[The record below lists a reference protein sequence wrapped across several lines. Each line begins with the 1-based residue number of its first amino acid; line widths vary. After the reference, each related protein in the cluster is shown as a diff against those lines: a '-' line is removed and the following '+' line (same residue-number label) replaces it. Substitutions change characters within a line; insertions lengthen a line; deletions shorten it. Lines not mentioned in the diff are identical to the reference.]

1 MLCQHKLKAIKKM
14 KPRSWIDDSNYP
26 GPRDIALKLQPQLQA
41 PSQSAVIG
49 NGAVGKVPRT
59 Y

>member
-1 MLCQHKLKAIKKM
+1 MLCQLKLKAINKM
-14 KPRSWIDDSNYP
+14 KQCSLIDDSNYP
-26 GPRDIALKLQPQLQA
+26 GPRDIALKLQPHIQA
-41 PSQSAVIG
+41 PAQSAVIG